1 MMTRD
6 EYVKK
11 LKSQIDQWNTQM
23 TTWEAAAK
31 GAQSQLA
38 GQLEQLKQRR
48 DQALEEMRRLQGAST
63 DAWKDMMRGAED
75 AFRGMQEAFDKARRN
90 FDKKK

>member
-1 MMTRD
+1 MMTRE
-6 EYVKK
+6 EYVQK

-23 TTWEAAAK
+23 AAWEGAAK

-48 DQALEEMRRLQGAST
+48 DEALEEMRRLQGASV

-75 AFRGMQEAFDKARRN
+75 AFRSMQEAFDKARRN
-90 FDKKK
+90 FDQKK